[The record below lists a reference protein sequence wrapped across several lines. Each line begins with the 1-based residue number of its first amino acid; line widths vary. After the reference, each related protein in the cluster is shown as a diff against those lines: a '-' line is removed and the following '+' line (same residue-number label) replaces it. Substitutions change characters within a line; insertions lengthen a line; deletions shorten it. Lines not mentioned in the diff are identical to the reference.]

1 MEATRLRFGSM
12 LEWVVAAAF
21 VAGVLALGITVF
33 EELRTVRAVVP
44 VLAGPAPVRDT
55 SAVIPPGAVS
65 VPLLLLGGEREVRL
79 GDRVSDVVARLGA
92 AARAGVE
99 SLEQTAAR
107 ERITRVYEH
116 AGTSFVLV
124 FEALELQDEPRVS
137 AIYVK

>member
-12 LEWVVAAAF
+12 LEWVLAAAF
-21 VAGVLALGITVF
+21 VAGVLALGTLVVNG
-33 EELRTVRAVVP
+33 LRTVRAVVP
-44 VLAGPAPVRDT
+44 VLAGPAPAGDT
-55 SAVIPPGAVS
+55 SAVIPSGAVS
-65 VPLLLLGGEREVRL
+65 VPLLLLGNEREVRL

-107 ERITRVYEH
+107 ERITRVYEY
-116 AGTSFVLV
+116 AGTRFVLV
-124 FEALELQDEPRVS
+124 FEALERQDEPRVA